1 MGRKPS
7 ASKNSSI
14 DKVPIAMHGNPSL
27 ERVVP
32 QPFTGNITSPG
43 PVDPQLVN
51 SNCMR
56 SPLRGPNPPV
66 DEVVMHNART
76 PVQQQV
82 NQPWLQKNTISYTKK
97 KSKSHSSY
105 VRRSE
110 RIKSAVVH
118 TDKKIRGIQYI
129 EDGDSE
135 KDEPDA
141 QMEQVL
147 SELGPQVQP
156 EPEPEHEPE
165 PEPEPA
171 AENSYLKSL
180 DEKVESILRRIEA
193 LENLKFKVDG
203 NAGPYEA
210 PSATTND
217 YLSLYIESQKK
228 VESLTAKLENALG
241 KVEVYEKENQ
251 VLTDVLDKMK
261 DAINASMVS
270 NLSKATEAAVNASS
284 QAIRTACSAKRK
296 RDAQE
301 T

>member
-14 DKVPIAMHGNPSL
+14 DKVPIAMFSLKHGNPSL

-43 PVDPQLVN
+43 PVDPN

-56 SPLRGPNPPV
+56 SPLRCPNPPV
-66 DEVVMHNART
+66 DGAVMHNART

-82 NQPWLQKNTISYTKK
+82 NQPWLSYTKK

-165 PEPEPA
+165 PDPEPA